1 MKTYI
6 YLIMLI
12 FLSSCWIF
20 KNEIEKENNFWNE
33 NINEDK
39 LNDIKTL
46 LSPEIKENIEIISQS
61 WEVISTWTELIKQE
75 KEIIPKPKKI
85 EITQDIKKQE
95 SVIEVSENYE
105 SWVLTPEEIEIIEST
120 NDENIDELIDLLF
133 KDLE

>member
-6 YLIMLI
+6 YLIILI
-12 FLSSCWIF
+12 FLSSCSIF

-33 NINEDK
+33 SINEEK

-46 LSPEIKENIEIISQS
+46 LSPEIKENTEIISQS
-61 WEVISTWTELIKQE
+61 WEVISTWTEIFKQE

-85 EITQDIKKQE
+85 EITQDTKKQE
-95 SVIEVSENYE
+95 NLSEVKKNYE

-120 NDENIDELIDLLF
+120 TDWEIDELIDLLF